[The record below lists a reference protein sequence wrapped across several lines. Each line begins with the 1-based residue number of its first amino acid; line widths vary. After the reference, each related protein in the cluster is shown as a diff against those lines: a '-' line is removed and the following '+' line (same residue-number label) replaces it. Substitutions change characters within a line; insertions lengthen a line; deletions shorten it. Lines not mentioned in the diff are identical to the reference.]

1 MNRIISG
8 GVLAAL
14 VGLAGQAS
22 GAIVFSNVTI
32 AGSLSAGASYQD
44 GPGGISFSFPAAEV
58 GDPVDPVRSGNIV
71 ITYNVEGTNGES
83 FSEMLLAVA
92 GTLSG
97 SGMMFINEL
106 VEDLNGGGA
115 VLGSYNTVLTDNS
128 QLPLNTSFAFSNA
141 SSHIRVKKTFVLAAV
156 DTNGF
161 DWAQLTQ
168 VDQLPSPGSVS
179 LLAGA
184 GIVAMAYRRRR

>member
-1 MNRIISG
+1 MNRIISS
-8 GVLAAL
+8 GVVAAL

-22 GAIVFSNVTI
+22 GSIVFTDVTI

-44 GPGGISFSFPAAEV
+44 GPGGITFSFPAAEV
-58 GDPVDPVRSGNIV
+58 GDPVDPIRSGNIV

-92 GTLSG
+92 GNLSG
-97 SGMMFINEL
+97 SGMMFINEI
-106 VEDLNGGGA
+106 VEDLNGGG

-128 QLPLNTSFAFSNA
+128 QLPLNTSFAFSES

-161 DWAQLTQ
+161 DWAQITE
-168 VDQLPSPGSVS
+168 VGQLPSPGSVS

-184 GIVAMAYRRRR
+184 GIVVMAYRRRR